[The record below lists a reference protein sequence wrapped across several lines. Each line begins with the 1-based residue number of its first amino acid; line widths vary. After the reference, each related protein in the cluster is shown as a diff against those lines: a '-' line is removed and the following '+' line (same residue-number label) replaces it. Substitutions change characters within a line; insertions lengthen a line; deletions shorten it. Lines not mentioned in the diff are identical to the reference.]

1 MKWHKTLTWI
11 SVATITIINPVAA
24 QEIYPYTPN
33 NSNTPSNNYGN
44 NQPIQLYVPPPERNQ
59 SGICSSF
66 LDSAITSIINTYKG
80 KWGIL
85 VQKLE
90 NGETIYQYNPDLG
103 LIPASNIK
111 ILTTAAALQKLNPET
126 PIRSNKSLREWVAVT
141 NLRSNNFYADT
152 LLKYIGGSRVAKQAL
167 TELGV
172 NPGSF
177 YLADG
182 SGLSRQNFATPRA
195 FVETLRAMYYTN
207 NRDVFFTSLPTAG
220 ISGTLR
226 NRLKQT
232 PAEGVVHAKTGTL
245 TGVRALSGYMDHPQY
260 GTVVFSI
267 LANQPNQS
275 GNSLVKAID
284 EIVLR
289 LNMTT
294 PCE

>member
-1 MKWHKTLTWI
+1 MTKWRKTLALF
-11 SVATITIINPVAA
+11 SVAAITSVNPLAA
-24 QEIYPYTPN
+24 QEIYISPPT
-33 NSNTPSNNYGN
+33 TNYQP
-44 NQPIQLYVPPPERNQ
+44 NQPIQLYVPPPENNQ
-59 SGICSSF
+59 RGICSSF
-66 LDSAITSIINTYKG
+66 LETSITDVVYKYKG

-90 NGETIYQYNPDLG
+90 DGETIYQYNPDVA

-111 ILTTAAALQKLNPET
+111 ILTTAAALQRLNPQT
-126 PIRSNKSLREWVAVT
+126 LIRPNKSLREWVAIT

-152 LLKYIGGSRVAKQAL
+152 LLKYIGGSKVAKQAL
-167 TELGV
+167 AELGV

-182 SGLSRQNFATPRA
+182 SGLSRKNAATPRA
-195 FVETLRAMYYTN
+195 FVDTLRAMYYAS
-207 NRDVFFTSLPTAG
+207 NRDAFFASLPTAG

-232 PAEGVVHAKTGTL
+232 SAQGVVHAKTGTL
-245 TGVRALSGYMDHPQY
+245 TGVRALSGYMEHPEY

-267 LANQPNQS
+267 LVNQPNQPGS
-275 GNSLVKAID
+275 SLVKAID

>member
-1 MKWHKTLTWI
+1 MIKWCRSLAFF
-11 SVATITIINPVAA
+11 SVVAITSVNPVVA
-24 QEIYPYTPN
+24 QESYIAPPT
-33 NSNTPSNNYGN
+33 TNYEQ
-44 NQPIQLYVPPPERNQ
+44 NQPIQLYVPPPENNQ

-66 LDSAITSIINTYKG
+66 LESSITDVVYKYQG

-90 NGETIYQYNPDLG
+90 DGKTIYQYNPDIA

-111 ILTTAAALQKLNPET
+111 ILTTAAALQRLNPQT
-126 PIRSNKSLREWVAVT
+126 LIRANKSLQEWVAIT

-152 LLKYIGGSRVAKQAL
+152 LLKYIGGSKVAKQAL
-167 TELGV
+167 AELGV

-182 SGLSRQNFATPRA
+182 SGLSRKNAATPRA
-195 FVETLRAMYYTN
+195 FVETLRAMYYAP
-207 NRDVFFTSLPTAG
+207 NRDVFLASLPTAG

-232 PAEGVVHAKTGTL
+232 PVEGTIHAKTGTL
-245 TGVRALSGYMDHPQY
+245 TGVRALSGYMEHPQY

-267 LANQPNQS
+267 LVNQPNQP

-284 EIVLR
+284 EIVIR

-294 PCE
+294 PCD